1 MIECKYMENLNPIN
15 KARELAQK
23 IAEENNKN
31 KIIQEEKDLEDLKN
45 LDGKTKSEDENYYSI
60 KKDKIEKRDELKK
73 EYGQVD
79 NNLDS
84 VRKMRQEALKEIQSV
99 EGGWEAIRRD
109 YDAFKEIFGDS
120 SEEVKNLKIAKR
132 ENPEQ
137 INSLQSELVNFT
149 AENLELSKKM
159 LEEIKNK
166 YGNNQILSALDK
178 KDIFDHNKEV
188 FQKQYLPN
196 LDKFLGQYVEYLN
209 DEVSWVEGTSK
220 YPGYSGLVDKN
231 LIERLK
237 VLDMEIKK
245 AQNSYEEADNILRE
259 YKDKGKGFWQS
270 ASSYQ
275 KGLEQCQIKSKET
288 HELYNDLW
296 AEKRKIDNIDY
307 ELVNQNTLNRSLQGS
322 GLNMRINDLTT
333 KELIKENPKIT
344 IKELA
349 DKCKDLLENVV
360 LRELK
365 PTEKEELIASICKRL
380 EIRIRVLENNPYY

>member
-1 MIECKYMENLNPIN
+1 MIECKYMENFNPIN
-15 KARELAQK
+15 KAKELAQK

-45 LDGKTKSEDENYYSI
+45 LDDKTKSEDENYYST

-79 NNLDS
+79 SKLDS

-109 YDAFKEIFGDS
+109 YDTFKEIFGDS
-120 SEEVKNLKIAKR
+120 SEEVKNLKIEKR
-132 ENPEQ
+132 ENPKE
-137 INSLQSELVNFT
+137 IDSIHFELVNFT

-188 FQKQYLPN
+188 FQKEYLPN
-196 LDKFLGQYVEYLN
+196 LDKFLEQYAEYLN
-209 DEVSWVEGTSK
+209 DEVSWVEGTNK

-231 LIERLK
+231 IIERLK
-237 VLDMEIKK
+237 VLDAEIQK
-245 AQNSYEEADNILRE
+245 AQNSYEEADKVLRE
-259 YKDKGKGFWQS
+259 YKDKGKSFWQS

-275 KGLEQCQIKSKET
+275 KGLEENKTKSTET
-288 HELYNDLW
+288 HKLYDDLW

-360 LRELK
+360 LRDLK
-365 PTEKEELIASICKRL
+365 PTEKEELIASIYKRL
-380 EIRIRVLENNPYY
+380 ETRIRVLENNPYY

>member
-1 MIECKYMENLNPIN
+1 MENLNPIN

-45 LDGKTKSEDENYYSI
+45 LDDKAKSEDENYYSI

-79 NNLDS
+79 NKLDS

-166 YGNNQILSALDK
+166 YGNNQILSALEK
-178 KDIFDHNKEV
+178 KNIFDHNKEV
-188 FQKQYLPN
+188 FQKEYLPN
-196 LDKFLGQYVEYLN
+196 LDKFLEQYAEYLN

-231 LIERLK
+231 LIERLR

-275 KGLEQCQIKSKET
+275 KGLEENKTKSTET
-288 HELYNDLW
+288 HKLYDDLW

-349 DKCKDLLENVV
+349 DRCKDLLENVV

-365 PTEKEELIASICKRL
+365 PTEKEELIASIYKRL
-380 EIRIRVLENNPYY
+380 ETRIRVLENNPYY

>member
-1 MIECKYMENLNPIN
+1 MENLNPIN

>member
-73 EYGQVD
+73 ECGQVD